1 MKPFGYYKNRIDTIL
16 ENSYSNK
23 KLFKENFHVIMGAL
37 KLSKPFREFFT
48 LYNEIDKKEFKNSNE
63 LNEYITESITYLRP
77 KIKSLKKVCN
87 ILEVVFSKRKSLLSE
102 NKNETY
108 DSLDY
113 IIYKKGVINISK
125 RVVVKENLIES
136 ILNKKSTRKLNTKLT
151 PQVLAYTLSEN
162 YNKEFANLNKEDK
175 KLLSEVLYT
184 DKDKVNEEVNNT
196 RKDIIDKINT
206 LVENTKDDTLKVRLT
221 ETKNVVIQMN
231 EDKLS
236 LLRLKQ
242 LEQDLN

>member
-1 MKPFGYYKNRIDTIL
+1 MKPFGHYKNKIDSIL
-16 ENSYSNK
+16 ENSYSSK

-48 LYNEIDKKEFKNSNE
+48 LYNEIEKKEFKNSNE

-87 ILEVVFSKRKSLLSE
+87 ILEIVFSKRKSLLSE
-102 NKNETY
+102 KKNDIY
-108 DSLDY
+108 DGLDY
-113 IIYKKGVINISK
+113 IIYKKGVRNLSK
-125 RVVVKENLIES
+125 RVEVKESLIES
-136 ILNKKSTRKLNTKLT
+136 ILNKKPTKKLNTKLI
-151 PQVLAYTLSEN
+151 PEVLAYTLSEN
-162 YNKEFANLNKEDK
+162 YNKEFANLKKEDK
-175 KLLSEVLYT
+175 ELLSEILYT
-184 DKDKVNEEVNNT
+184 DKDKVNEEVNNI
-196 RKDIIDKINT
+196 RKDIIDKVNT
-206 LVENTKDDTLKVRLT
+206 LVENTEDDNLKIKLT